1 MRVRFIVSLLVA
13 VIAWSCRS
21 PADHPRGGTAVI
33 ALPADADVLNP
44 ILWSGSSTGTV
55 LQFLFSDMVEESF
68 DTSRG
73 ALVYTPNLVRSW
85 EWSANGKDLTIHL
98 RSDVHWSDGVAMT
111 AHDVQFSYAW
121 YGNPKS
127 GSLRRNALAHFPRK
141 PDGTVD
147 ISRAMTITND
157 STLTFH
163 FTMAYDRQRQLSHAT
178 LNIIPRH
185 AFVGIPEDSLRT
197 SSYNTQPITGGHYVV
212 KSWIRKQEIVLES
225 DPGWVIPHAAYLN
238 RVIFRILPDM
248 STRLV
253 ELKTGAIDMV
263 EGLSPDEA
271 REFMREGSE
280 VRIERQS
287 FRRYDFV
294 GWSNIDR
301 EVYRKHKTV
310 RPHPIF
316 GDRRVRQA
324 LTMAIDREEL
334 IEGWLDEFGQKC
346 EGPVSP
352 AFRWAYNDT
361 MAVWPH
367 DPSRSKALLAECGWT
382 DHNGDGVLDREGRP
396 FEFTLVTNAGNPRRA
411 FALQKIQSDLR
422 AIGIVCEAQFLETN
436 QFSAGLR
443 RKEFDAFIAGL
454 STNLYVDLLGQY
466 GSDLE
471 KYPGNYCSYQNP
483 LVDSLL
489 IQSADSA
496 VSGLMLKRIQSI
508 LQQDQPMTF
517 LFWFDNIIGIR
528 NRLKGTQVGILSPY
542 HRFYEWYVIP

>member
-1 MRVRFIVSLLVA
+1 MLVRFIWLLLLA
-13 VIAWSCRS
+13 AMSWSCRS
-21 PADHPRGGTAVI
+21 GADHPHGGTAVI

-55 LQFLFSDMVEESF
+55 LQFLFADMVEESF
-68 DTSRG
+68 DSSRG
-73 ALVYTPNLVRSW
+73 ALVYSPNVVRSW
-85 EWSANGKDLTIHL
+85 EWSASGKDLTIHL
-98 RSDVHWSDGVAMT
+98 RSDVYWSDGVAIT
-111 AHDVQFSYAW
+111 SHDVRFSYAW
-121 YGNPKS
+121 YANPKS
-127 GSLRRNALAHFPRK
+127 GSLRRNALVHFPRK

-147 ISRAMTITND
+147 MDRAITITND
-157 STLTFH
+157 TTLTFH
-163 FTMAYDRQRQLSHAT
+163 FVTAYDRPLQLSHAT
-178 LNIIPRH
+178 LNIVPRH
-185 AFVGIPEDSLRT
+185 AFVGIPDDSLRT
-197 SSYNTQPITGGHYVV
+197 SSYNTQPISGGHYVV

-225 DPGWVIPHAAYLN
+225 DPRWILPHAAYLK

-248 STRLV
+248 STRVV
-253 ELKTGAIDMV
+253 ELKTGAVDLV

-271 REFMREGSE
+271 REFMTEGSG

-287 FRRYDFV
+287 FRRYDFI

-301 EVYRKHKTV
+301 EAYEKHRIV

-324 LTMAIDREEL
+324 LTMAIDRDEL
-334 IEGWLDEFGQKC
+334 IDGWLKEFGQRC

-361 MAVWPH
+361 MTVLPY
-367 DPSRSKALLAECGWT
+367 DPSRSKEMLAQCGWT
-382 DHNGDGVLDREGRP
+382 DRDGDGVLDRDGRP

-411 FALQKIQSDLR
+411 FALQKIQADLR

-436 QFSAGLR
+436 HFSAGLR

-454 STNLYVDLLGQY
+454 STNLYVDLIGQY

-471 KYPGNYCSYQNP
+471 KYPGNYCSYQNA

-489 IQSADSA
+489 LQSGDSA
-496 VSGLMLKRIQSI
+496 VSGLKQVQSI
-508 LQQDQPMTF
+508 LQHDQPMTF
-517 LFWFDNIIGIR
+517 LFWFDNIVGIR
-528 NRLKGTQVGILSPY
+528 DRLKGTQVGILSPY